1 MEIFKLLNTKER
13 KLKKDKT
20 KQKARRKFQA
30 FTT

>member
-13 KLKKDKT
+13 KQKDKT
-20 KQKARRKFQA
+20 KQNARRKFQA